1 MSRIEKVERMV
12 GHLTEENWEAMYP
25 FFTEDLFYKVGAN
38 PPMHGAKAAAE
49 YLASFYTII
58 KPAAHEVRGAWE
70 LEDGTVI
77 IEMDAKYNRIADGK
91 LITVP
96 CCDVYRFEGDLIKEW
111 RVYPDVA
118 DVFK

>member
-12 GHLTEENWEAMYP
+12 GYLTEQNWEAMYP
-25 FFTEDLFYKVGAN
+25 FFTEDLVYKVGSN
-38 PPMHGAKAAAE
+38 PLISGAKAAAE
-49 YLASFYTII
+49 YLASFYKIV

-77 IEMDAKYNRIADGK
+77 IEMDAKYIRLADNK
-91 LITVP
+91 PITVP

-118 DVFK
+118 EVFK